1 MQMNKDKNEKKV
13 LKVVAK
19 MGKFAANTA
28 IDTTSW
34 FGFYQAKEP
43 ESLRKKKQ
51 DKTLGE

>member
-1 MQMNKDKNEKKV
+1 MTKKYEEKSV

-19 MGKFAANTA
+19 MGEISANTA

-34 FGFYQAKEP
+34 FGFYQPKEP